1 MHTFSPTVY
10 GGFEKRIVCPDEII
24 WLILFL
30 IQMEIEEKAKKL
42 HAYTLQNT
50 ENKLFL
56 FPGHF
61 MQISKGKQDISEL
74 YH

>member
-1 MHTFSPTVY
+1 
-10 GGFEKRIVCPDEII
+10 
-24 WLILFL
+24 
-30 IQMEIEEKAKKL
+30 MEIEEKAKKL

-61 MQISKGKQDISEL
+61 MQISKGKQDLSEL